1 MAKINSKHKK
11 TPGRALRSRKR
22 ISTKKKNSRRYISR
36 RTEIYAI
43 FIMMVSILLIISV
56 FSSQDSGYINQRVND
71 YLAYIF
77 GIGKYMIPFLL
88 IIWGASFF
96 LKQIKLLPS
105 RFGWGFFLLFFSL
118 LGILSHNLKYS
129 DIFDDVLM
137 RTRGGITGAAIFN
150 GLFKLFGSAGAI
162 TILSVLII
170 VSVLVITRV
179 SLIDIGKKIR
189 EFFRHVDFK
198 IFAEVFKREKSP
210 DIKDN
215 AISGRTK
222 TGPLSLDGK
231 KIQEGKTAS
240 GKFKTRFVSEPEL
253 IDDLER
259 AAIEKQIKER
269 DASPTSE
276 RQLKMPI
283 MTEENAED
291 ENYQIPAINL
301 LKKSR
306 NIPVKLYK
314 QSVKERVSTLN
325 RLFDDFNLPA
335 KIDRVIRG
343 PSVTMYELTLSPGV
357 KVQRLFSLE
366 DDFCVALGSADL
378 RILAP
383 IPGKSAIGL
392 EVPNK
397 IRSIVTLGDIYS
409 LGDKKLSDGLLS
421 VPLGKNLSGNIIYM
435 DITEMP
441 HVLIAG
447 ATNSGK
453 SSCLN
458 SIIISLLMKVKPGE
472 VKFIMIDPKMVELSI
487 YNGIPHLLS
496 PVVVNPKKAAS
507 VLQWA
512 VEEMGN
518 RFRVLVEKNFK
529 SLIEYN
535 KAAKKNKNSQE
546 DFKPLPYIILFID
559 ELADLMMVS
568 ASEVEDSICRIAQ
581 MGRAVGMHLVIST
594 QRPSVNVITG
604 LIKANV
610 PSRIAFMVTSNI
622 DSRVILDCAGADK
635 LIGRGDM
642 LYLPYYLNRP
652 ERIQGCFVTTNEIEM
667 ITRYIKG
674 EKEPEY
680 NMEISKKISRSGKK
694 NIEEDELFYEALKTV
709 VDFGHASASLLQR
722 RLKVGYS
729 RAARIIDQL
738 ENSGYIGGFE
748 GSKPREILISREELA
763 SILIKQE

>member
-1 MAKINSKHKK
+1 MANKNNKRNKTSRKSIRPRKKIN
-11 TPGRALRSRKR
+11 TRR
-22 ISTKKKNSRRYISR
+22 KNSSRYIGR

-43 FIMMVSILLIISV
+43 LIIMVSILLIISV
-56 FSSQDSGYINQRVND
+56 FSAQDSGYINQRVND
-71 YLAYIF
+71 FLSYIF
-77 GIGKYMIPFLL
+77 GIGKYIVPFFL
-88 IIWGASFF
+88 IVWGASFF
-96 LKQIKLLPS
+96 LKQIRLLPS

-118 LGILSHNLKYS
+118 LGIFSNNLNYV
-129 DIFDDVLM
+129 DIFDDVLI
-137 RTRGGITGAAIFN
+137 RTRGGIAGAAIFN

-162 TILSVLII
+162 TVLSVLII
-170 VSVLVITRV
+170 ISILIITRI
-179 SLIDIGKKIR
+179 SLISIGKKIG
-189 EFFRHVDFK
+189 EFFRHVDFR
-198 IFAEVFKREKSP
+198 IFAEVFKRERSP
-210 DIKDN
+210 VVKDTSIPIRERSEAPSIN
-215 AISGRTK
+215 TRKNFRGKNVSVK
-222 TGPLSLDGK
+222 TG
-231 KIQEGKTAS
+231 T
-240 GKFKTRFVSEPEL
+240 KFVTEPEV
-253 IDDLER
+253 IDDIRKGEL
-259 AAIEKQIKER
+259 EKQTER
-269 DASPTSE
+269 KNTQVPGD

-283 MTEENAED
+283 MEESGED
-291 ENYQIPAINL
+291 ENYQTPPINL

-306 NIPVKLYK
+306 SVPAKLYK
-314 QSVKERVSTLN
+314 QSIKERVSTLN
-325 RLFDDFNLPA
+325 KLFDDFNLPA
-335 KIDRVIRG
+335 KIDRVVRG

-409 LGDKKLSDGLLS
+409 PNDKKLSDELLS
-421 VPLGKNLSGNIIYM
+421 APLGKNLSGDIIYM
-435 DITEMP
+435 NIVEMP

-458 SIIISLLMKVKPGE
+458 SIVISLLMKAKPSE
-472 VKFIMIDPKMVELSI
+472 LKFIMIDPKMVELSI

-507 VLQWA
+507 VLHWA
-512 VEEMGN
+512 VEEMEK

-529 SLIEYN
+529 SLLEYN
-535 KAAKKNKNSQE
+535 TAAKKNNDDDE
-546 DFKPLPYIILFID
+546 DFKPLPYIVLFID

-622 DSRVILDCAGADK
+622 DSRVILDSSGADK

-667 ITRYIKG
+667 ITRYVKG
-674 EKEPEY
+674 KKEPEY
-680 NMEISKKISRSGKK
+680 NLDISKKISQTGKK
-694 NIEEDELFYEALKTV
+694 NIEEDELFYEALKVV

-738 ENSGYIGGFE
+738 ENSGYVGEFE
-748 GSKPREILISREELA
+748 GSKPREILISNEDLA
-763 SILIKQE
+763 SILTKQE

>member
-1 MAKINSKHKK
+1 MANKNSKRNKTSKK
-11 TPGRALRSRKR
+11 SVSPRKR
-22 ISTKKKNSRRYISR
+22 ISTKRINSKRYIGR

-43 FIMMVSILLIISV
+43 LIIMVSILLIISV
-56 FSSQDSGYINQRVND
+56 FSSQDSGYVNQRAND
-71 YLAYIF
+71 FLSYIF
-77 GIGKYMIPFLL
+77 GIGKYIIPFFL

-96 LKQIKLLPS
+96 LKQIRLLPS
-105 RFGWGFFLLFFSL
+105 RFGWGFFLLFISL
-118 LGILSHNLKYS
+118 LGIFSHNLRYS
-129 DIFDDVLM
+129 SIFDGVLI

-150 GLFKLFGSAGAI
+150 GLFKLFGSAGSI

-170 VSVLVITRV
+170 ISILIITRI
-179 SLIDIGKKIR
+179 SLISIGKKIR
-189 EFFRHVDFK
+189 EFFRNVDFR
-198 IFAEVFKREKSP
+198 IFAEIFKRKGPPVVKDSSVPIREKSRIALING
-210 DIKDN
+210 IKKVEEKK
-215 AISGRTK
+215 GTK
-222 TGPLSLDGK
+222 
-231 KIQEGKTAS
+231 
-240 GKFKTRFVSEPEL
+240 FVSEPEV
-253 IDDLER
+253 INDLRRGE
-259 AAIEKQIKER
+259 IEKQLKR
-269 DASPTSE
+269 KNSPTPGDK
-276 RQLKMPI
+276 QLKMPI
-283 MTEENAED
+283 MEESGED
-291 ENYQIPAINL
+291 ENYQTPPINL

-314 QSVKERVSTLN
+314 QSIKDRVSTLN
-325 RLFDDFNLPA
+325 KLFDDFNLPA
-335 KIDRVIRG
+335 RIDRVVRG

-397 IRSIVTLGDIYS
+397 IRSLVTLGDIYS
-409 LGDKKLSDGLLS
+409 SQDKKLSDELLS
-421 VPLGKNLSGNIIYM
+421 APLGKNLSGDIIYM
-435 DITEMP
+435 NIAEMP

-458 SIIISLLMKVKPGE
+458 SIVISLLMKAKPSE
-472 VKFIMIDPKMVELSI
+472 LKFIMIDPKMVELSI

-507 VLQWA
+507 ALYWA
-512 VEEMGN
+512 VEEMEN

-535 KAAKKNKNSQE
+535 KAAKENKYGDE
-546 DFKPLPYIILFID
+546 DFKPLPYIVLFID

-610 PSRIAFMVTSNI
+610 PSRIAFMVTSNV
-622 DSRVILDCAGADK
+622 DSRVILDCSGADK

-652 ERIQGCFVTTNEIEM
+652 ERIQGCFVTTNEIDM
-667 ITRYIKG
+667 ITRYVKG
-674 EKEPEY
+674 KKEPEY
-680 NMEISKKISRSGKK
+680 NLDISKKISQSGKK
-694 NIEEDELFYEALKTV
+694 NIEEDELFYEALKVV

-738 ENSGYIGGFE
+738 ENSGYVGEFE
-748 GSKPREILISREELA
+748 GSKPREILISNEELA
-763 SILIKQE
+763 GILSKQE